1 MLYMV
6 CFTVSSEVSQENDRQ
21 KIVKL
26 STKVFW
32 IFFSDSFGIFL
43 YVRAVCSTYFEVLW
57 FGRNLVS
64 LNSVGKNGL
73 FELFLVKIRL
83 LYLELYSL

>member
-1 MLYMV
+1 M
-6 CFTVSSEVSQENDRQ
+6 SQENDRQ

-26 STKVFW
+26 STTVFW
-32 IFFSDSFGIFL
+32 ISFSDSFGIFL
-43 YVRAVCSTYFEVLW
+43 YVRAVYSTDFEVLW

-73 FELFLVKIRL
+73 FELFSGKNTALILRAL
-83 LYLELYSL
+83 